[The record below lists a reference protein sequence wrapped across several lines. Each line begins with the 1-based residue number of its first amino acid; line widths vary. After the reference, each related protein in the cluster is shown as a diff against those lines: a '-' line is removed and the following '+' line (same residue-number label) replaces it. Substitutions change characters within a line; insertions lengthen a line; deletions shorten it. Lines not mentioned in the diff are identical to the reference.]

1 MQEAASFWH
10 GFRAKFTWETVPLF
24 EECRIMKQSPRRPWL
39 PLALLVLGLLLLV
52 FHESGYLTPVENVL
66 HYVLDPLQRLF
77 SSVAGATGD
86 LFQTVREV
94 RELRAQVEELQAQVD
109 ALTIENVRL
118 REYEAEVQQLR
129 TLLNFASEYPVSAFL
144 GADVIGQ
151 EACDIFPCGE
161 VVGTEPNPYL
171 RHVTINVG
179 SQQGVEVGMPVVS
192 GGAGLVGRIAE
203 VGPRTAKVQLLTD
216 ADSAV
221 AALLQV
227 SRATGLVVGQPD
239 GTLRMEYI
247 PQEESISAGEIV
259 LTSGLG
265 GFLPKELVIG
275 QVAEVQQ
282 MDYELHQ
289 AAIVRP
295 VVDLSRLELVLVIT
309 TFEQIPLELE
319 EEPPPEEP

>member
-1 MQEAASFWH
+1 
-10 GFRAKFTWETVPLF
+10 
-24 EECRIMKQSPRRPWL
+24 MKQSPHRPWL
-39 PLALLVLGLLLLV
+39 PLVLLILGLLLLV

-66 HYVLDPLQRLF
+66 HYVLDPLQRMF
-77 SSVAGATGD
+77 SSMVGATGG

-109 ALTIENVRL
+109 ALIIENVRL

-129 TLLNFASEYPVSAFL
+129 TLLNFVSEYPVSAFL

-151 EACDIFPCGE
+151 EACEVFPCGK
-161 VVGTEPNPYL
+161 VLGTEPNPYL
-171 RHVTINVG
+171 RYVTINVG
-179 SQQGVEVGMPVVS
+179 AQQGVEAGMPVVS
-192 GGAGLVGRIAE
+192 GGAALVGRIAE

-216 ADSAV
+216 AGSAV
-221 AALLQV
+221 ASLLQA
-227 SRATGLVVGQPD
+227 SRVTGLVVGQPD

-247 PQEESISAGEIV
+247 PQEENISVGEIV

-275 QVAEVQQ
+275 QVTEVQQ

-295 VVDLSRLELVLVIT
+295 AVDFSRLELVLVVT
-309 TFEQIPLELE
+309 TFEQIPLEIE
-319 EEPPPEEP
+319 QESPPEEP